1 MDCSCCCNRR
11 KGAGRLVVGHDKW
24 HSSIALFDSPDGVV
38 GSRHQ
43 RQQDD
48 SGVSRDHLERILEAA
63 PSSGKWQPWT
73 SYRRRLGTRS
83 RSHNRLSACGH
94 WGHPRR
100 RGFDMP
106 GGACLDDV
114 ERAGMKQRMKHPAQ
128 TVKQVE
134 RADRQAQ
141 ALDMHAAGATYREIG
156 AELQCSP
163 ATVCRLITSAIR
175 ETPSVAVRDFQ
186 SIVFERVDQV
196 HEANVA
202 NAHVR
207 HTRTCSCAPPK
218 CWLGGR
224 ALLATGTAV
233 HRVGDPRRR
242 KPAPAARR
250 DTDLSAIA
258 RQAGRR

>member
-24 HSSIALFDSPDGVV
+24 HSSIALFDTPDGVV

-163 ATVCRLITSAIR
+163 ATVGRLITSAIR

-202 NAHVR
+202 NAHVPAHANVLLR
-207 HTRTCSCAPPK
+207 AAEVLAGWKGSSRNRNGRPP
-218 CWLGGR
+218 
-224 ALLATGTAV
+224 
-233 HRVGDPRRR
+233 
-242 KPAPAARR
+242 
-250 DTDLSAIA
+250 
-258 RQAGRR
+258 GRRSTSS